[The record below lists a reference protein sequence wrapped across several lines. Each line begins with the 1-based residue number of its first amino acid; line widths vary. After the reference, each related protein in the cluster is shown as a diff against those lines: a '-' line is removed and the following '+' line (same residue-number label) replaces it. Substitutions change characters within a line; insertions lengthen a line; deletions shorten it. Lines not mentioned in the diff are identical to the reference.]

1 MFTADLL
8 VVQRT
13 GNVEHRY
20 VKPAVD
26 AGISLLRVLTRTET
40 FDTKVVVVSSWPYAF
55 AFLASYIAGVH
66 MQYRRIPVLHREA
79 DEESA
84 YFNLLRSPSFTWP
97 PTCSTI
103 HTQAE
108 DPEGQLKLFF
118 LLMVLDEDK
127 GLSYLSALL
136 GFLVVSRY
144 GALYGQRVAARTAI
158 GGICSSIHA
167 MAIHIRGTILGKQK
181 PQQMSDA
188 YIKYMMAF
196 AGGDDAAREPQWY
209 SPNVQALRSD
219 IYRALVVCFMGV
231 RLTLQEDDH
240 DFEKDKEDM
249 LHMMPDEL
257 RSKFTEMVV
266 SVPYVEQK
274 SAMKRFVHVVVA
286 FVQTSNVR
294 LSKLG
299 LIGPNPM
306 EGGALS
312 AQVTQMIGH
321 FNAAIKAMD
330 IFRGKTGFKRPYPHH
345 LSLIGR
351 VVLMVF
357 CQLAAASIACKTH
370 PDAVLFVHAFGVAQ
384 VGVAHC
390 TAPNI
395 SLAI

>member
-1 MFTADLL
+1 MFTTDLL

-13 GNVEHRY
+13 GHVEHRY

-26 AGISLLRVLTRTET
+26 AGMSLLRVLSRTEIL
-40 FDTKVVVVSSWPYAF
+40 DTKVVVVSSWPYAF

-66 MQYRRIPVLHREA
+66 MQYRRIPVLHRET
-79 DEESA
+79 DEDSA
-84 YFNLLRSPSFTWP
+84 FFNLLGSPSFTWP

-108 DPEGQLKLFF
+108 SPQGQLKLFF

-144 GALYGQRVAARTAI
+144 GALYGQRVGARTAI
-158 GGICSSIHA
+158 GGICSSMHA
-167 MAIHIRGTILGKQK
+167 IAIHIRGTILGKQK

-188 YIKYMMAF
+188 
-196 AGGDDAAREPQWY
+196 GGDDAAREPQWH
-209 SPNVQALRSD
+209 SPDVQALRTD
-219 IYRALVVCFMGV
+219 IYRTLVVCFMGV
-231 RLTLQEDDH
+231 RLTLQEVKE
-240 DFEKDKEDM
+240 DFEKNTQDM

-266 SVPYVEQK
+266 SVPHVEQK
-274 SAMKRFVHVVVA
+274 SGMKRFVHVAVA

-330 IFRGKTGFKRPYPHH
+330 IFRRKSGFRRPYPNH

-370 PDAVLFVHAFGVAQ
+370 PDAVLFVNALGVAQ

-390 TAPNI
+390 TVPNI
-395 SLAI
+395 SLTI